1 MTDLAATF
9 GPKQDTGAGTS
20 PAPSP
25 EPSPEPSTAAP
36 SPAHPIPAPT
46 TLITEQEVRFSTAA
60 AVALPPARTRGF
72 GDVVHALA
80 EKVRVVFASSEKA
93 PAKRHYPKRYD
104 FIEDARMARE
114 MDRL

>member
-1 MTDLAATF
+1 MTDLATTL
-9 GPKQDTGAGTS
+9 GQKQDTGAGTS
-20 PAPSP
+20 PAPSA
-25 EPSPEPSTAAP
+25 EP
-36 SPAHPIPAPT
+36 SPAHSTAAPT

-80 EKVRVVFASSEKA
+80 EKVRAVFASSEKA
-93 PAKRHYPKRYD
+93 PAKRHYTKRYD